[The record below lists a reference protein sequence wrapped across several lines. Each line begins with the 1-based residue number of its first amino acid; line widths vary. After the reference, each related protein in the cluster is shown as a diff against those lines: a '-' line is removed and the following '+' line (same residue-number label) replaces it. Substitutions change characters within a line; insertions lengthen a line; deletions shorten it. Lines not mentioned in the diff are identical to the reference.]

1 MPSMFCSGS
10 VDCRRSRIGRRIGS
24 VRRYSSSLAQ
34 ERKGAAAIDPGEEGG
49 LALLE
54 LHMMRRRS
62 SELTPIELLFQGVKD
77 IVVDGA
83 RMP

>member
-1 MPSMFCSGS
+1 VPSMFCSGS
-10 VDCRRSRIGRRIGS
+10 VDCRGSRICRRIDG

-34 ERKGAAAIDPGEEGG
+34 EREVAAAIDAGEEGG
-49 LALLE
+49 LAFDQ

-62 SELTPIELLFQGVKD
+62 RELGPVELLLQGVKD

-83 RMP
+83 RVS